1 VDESTRQEVI
11 VAWAVDERTV
21 LAVRTAEERERLI
34 ALGHR
39 HAAVEAA
46 GDMEATMATLDDNPR
61 YELLPTGIVFT
72 GRDAARIYYEHFF
85 STFQPTAVGG
95 ELRAE
100 YVSDEGLAQE
110 YVITVRGPDGVKERF
125 PIVSVLTFGQGL
137 LSGERVYGE
146 DRFLRMLFGP
156 AYLLGESISAAPS
169 SHRPAKP

>member
-1 VDESTRQEVI
+1 M
-11 VAWAVDERTV
+11 RTSD
-21 LAVRTAEERERLI
+21 ERERLI
-34 ALGHR
+34 ALAHR

-46 GDMEATMATLDDNPR
+46 GDMESTMATLDDNPR

-72 GRDAARIYYEHFF
+72 GRDAARTYYEHFF

-110 YVITVRGPDGVKERF
+110 YVITVRGPGGAKERF
-125 PIVSVLTFGQGL
+125 PVVSVLTFGQTM

-146 DRFLRMLFGP
+146 DRFLRLLFGP
-156 AYLLGESISAAPS
+156 AYLLGENIRRAPPG
-169 SHRPAKP
+169 HRPAQD